1 MLTAGF
7 PNIINDEC
15 ISAGIKTDAAQ
26 KQLTAIT
33 SDCYCYVFRHLFEKK
48 LWKQQ
53 QLLSYYLLQL
63 TSNRFYKSFLYV
75 QTV

>member
-15 ISAGIKTDAAQ
+15 ISAGIKTEAAQ

-33 SDCYCYVFRHLFEKK
+33 SESYSYVFHHLFE
-48 LWKQQ
+48 QNCENNNN
-53 QLLSYYLLQL
+53 YYHII
-63 TSNRFYKSFLYV
+63 TTNE
-75 QTV
+75 